1 MRFLGSSQ
9 TLHKRIAPSRR
20 VLTIRPNTTRGLHKL
35 QPNMA
40 HRGCI
45 QCVSQ
50 ATTKQYANVQLHRGA
65 LLQYSQTSPGEYTG
79 FNRTWHT
86 GGAYK
91 INLHNFL
98 QNTHFNRN
106 QNIYQILTTNIIEI
120 QPRNV
125 NFNAIFDESR
135 FELPSTPQGTPD
147 WQAEQQPL
155 GKVQNSKKSENCHQ
169 QNQYEAP
176 NIVNA
181 LVPNNTFFA
190 LPLVNKSDLL
200 GGNSQSLTKKFESA
214 PQLHSNG

>member
-9 TLHKRIAPSRR
+9 ILHKRIAPSRR
-20 VLTIRPNTTRGLHKL
+20 VLTVRPNTTRGLHRL
-35 QPNMA
+35 QTNMA

-65 LLQYSQTSPGEYTG
+65 LLQYSQTPPGEYTG
-79 FNRTWHT
+79 FIRTWHT

-155 GKVQNSKKSENCHQ
+155 KQ
-169 QNQYEAP
+169 P
-176 NIVNA
+176 
-181 LVPNNTFFA
+181 VPY
-190 LPLVNKSDLL
+190 K
-200 GGNSQSLTKKFESA
+200 EI
-214 PQLHSNG
+214 